1 MSLSNSFPILAR
13 SDKMELVA
21 FSMKMGFDCWC
32 PSMQIP
38 IISNTTLIDE
48 RPGKDLK
55 QRKEKSMQ

>member
-1 MSLSNSFPILAR
+1 
-13 SDKMELVA
+13 MELVA
-21 FSMKMGFDCWC
+21 FKMKMWFDFWC

-38 IISNTTLIDE
+38 ILSNMTLMDE

>member
-1 MSLSNSFPILAR
+1 
-13 SDKMELVA
+13 MELVA
-21 FSMKMGFDCWC
+21 FKMKIGFNFWC

-38 IISNTTLIDE
+38 ILSNMTLINE

>member
-1 MSLSNSFPILAR
+1 MPIVQQFPILTGF
-13 SDKMELVA
+13 DNVELVA
-21 FSMKMGFDCWC
+21 FKMKNFDFWC

-38 IISNTTLIDE
+38 ILSNMIDE